1 MCTNPTMLPPAPM
14 PLAAPTER
22 VNTTKAVQR
31 GSLQEKLR
39 GYQREL
45 FDQAK
50 EKNCVVFAPTG
61 SGKTWV
67 CSAVLQHVLQRR
79 PKVRYRVPAEETN
92 DKSMLYDDKSAGKNI
107 CIFLVNRIPLVE
119 QQGTAIVDAFAS
131 VGERVRV
138 LKCSSQH
145 RESRDIDWGEH
156 YAYYDV
162 VVMIDVIFQQL
173 LNDRRIHITEVDLV
187 VVDECHHCTGKSALN
202 LMFQSHF
209 LCNLQKHPE
218 HVPQVL
224 GLTASPGCEE
234 TLELTFEK
242 TRALLENMHCTI
254 AMVRNAANALELART
269 VTPAVQCVEHYRR
282 SPVETGATLVV
293 EEYMR
298 RIEDYLREYKKAT
311 DARKNV
317 ASHRQREEAMRGRF
331 AALEKFPLEHTRGD
345 YRGSPEYRMF
355 CTRMASQA
363 SREQQIGMQR
373 VFETLGRLCDA
384 VVHMVELGFADTFH
398 ELTEDKA
405 TFDRTLRDD
414 GDHPHVED
422 VQHILPILDEMH
434 AVLLDVAT
442 RHNLVAGV
450 VGSIS
455 GGGASANGNGT
466 SVASALPSTKMGLL
480 LASLMDAFNIFSLQ
494 GSWVLSTYLQ
504 PQTGCPV
511 ADIQAVVHHFPT
523 DCRVQ
528 VTPFERRACN
538 VEVFSGRTGA
548 GEETMMP
555 PAVLELEGGALS
567 GGEAGVRARGTV
579 AYAPNGVRIA
589 AAELCADKTLQLHV
603 TLRTAPQA
611 AETHATLVFKRSQG
625 TAEAKGGS
633 FRAIIFTQTKK
644 GAQRIFERIQQ
655 LRCKEESRT
664 AWSRL
669 FPERFVGHGSNGD
682 DKGMSGDQQN
692 RAMKNFRQGISNVL
706 VATNVAEEGIDIPV
720 CNVVLRYD
728 AQYSVRS
735 LVQSRGRARARNSL
749 FIVIASVEETQRYQ
763 RLRSQEENQEV
774 VVRSLMGVST
784 RRGQLETPP
793 VTNFWEDKPVH
804 RIAAACAKHGW
815 RRVCIDLV
823 RADGGS
829 PELSIDLRELQLDI
843 VRATPVDCGESWL
856 PVSDK
861 ERVRRE
867 TEVAAEV
874 CRDLYKLGL
883 VSAVDQIRLAPM
895 DRVWRRTFVGDG
907 ALRVTRDDEE
917 LQPGEAVE
925 TRYDAKAWTE
935 GVSEQKLTPFLYLQD
950 KIVRKKRG
958 AQMAQCQVVEDGG
971 ARFLLP
977 VLSFVYKGE
986 PREVQRGRRCVDEN
1000 VPLKEQKVQAIEDAC
1015 LQILKEVCSSHAST
1029 PPRTRTHTH
1038 THTQFFEE
1046 KVVRCAPSKQVV
1058 SCTGDNTVLPTASAA
1073 YCHVL
1078 YVTASSPFAS
1088 PASHASYAAAVPV
1101 LPPTAA
1107 AAQHEGMAVVSNPYR
1122 VANGS
1127 ANRWPH

>member
-1 MCTNPTMLPPAPM
+1 MLPPAPM

-22 VNTTKAVQR
+22 VNTTKAVKR
-31 GSLQEKLR
+31 GSLQERLR

-45 FDQAK
+45 FEEAK

-67 CSAVLQHVLQRR
+67 CSAVLQHVLQRS

-92 DKSMLYDDKSAGKNI
+92 DKSMLYEDKSPGKNI
-107 CIFLVNRIPLVE
+107 CVFLVNRIPLVE

-209 LCNLQKHPE
+209 LCNLKKHPE

-234 TLELTFEK
+234 TLELTYEK
-242 TRALLENMHCTI
+242 TRALLENMYCTI
-254 AMVRNAANALELART
+254 AMVRNTANALELART

-298 RIEDYLREYKKAT
+298 RIEDYLRDYKKAT

-331 AALEKFPLEHTRGD
+331 ASLEKFPVEHTRGD

-384 VVHMVELGFADTFH
+384 VVHMVELGFADTFQ
-398 ELTEDKA
+398 ELTEDRA
-405 TFDRTLRDD
+405 AFDRTLKDD
-414 GDHPHVED
+414 GEHPHVED
-422 VQHILPILDEMH
+422 VRQILGILDEMH

-455 GGGASANGNGT
+455 GGGASANGNSTG
-466 SVASALPSTKMGLL
+466 VASALPSTKMGLL

-494 GSWVLSTYLQ
+494 GSWVLSTYLEPQ
-504 PQTGCPV
+504 PGCPV
-511 ADIQAVVHHFPT
+511 ADIQAVAHHFPT

-538 VEVFSGRTGA
+538 VEVFGGGRRGA
-548 GEETMMP
+548 EEVMMP
-555 PAVLELEGGALS
+555 TAVLELEGGALS

-589 AAELCADKTLQLHV
+589 SAELCADTLHLHV
-603 TLRTAPQA
+603 TLRTAPQD
-611 AETHATLVFKRSQG
+611 AEAHATLVFKRSQG

-655 LRCKEESRT
+655 LRCKEESRP

-692 RAMKNFRQGISNVL
+692 RAMRNFRQGVSNVL

-763 RLRSQEENQEV
+763 RLRSQEEHQEV

-829 PELSIDLRELQLDI
+829 PELSIDLRELQLNI

-867 TEVAAEV
+867 NEVAAEV

-907 ALRVTRDDEE
+907 ALRITRDDEE
-917 LQPGEAVE
+917 LQPGEVVE
-925 TRYDAKAWTE
+925 TRFDAKAWTAS
-935 GVSEQKLTPFLYLQD
+935 VCEQKLTPFLYLQD

-958 AQMAQCQVVEDGG
+958 AQMARCQVVEDGG
-971 ARFLLP
+971 TRFLLP

-1000 VPLKEQKVQAIEDAC
+1000 VPLNEQKVQAIEDAC
-1015 LQILKEVCSSHAST
+1015 LQILKE
-1029 PPRTRTHTH
+1029 
-1038 THTQFFEE
+1038 FFEE
-1046 KVVRCAPSKQVV
+1046 KLVRCAPPKQVV
-1058 SCTGDNTVLPTASAA
+1058 SCTGGNPTVLPTASTA

-1078 YVTASSPFAS
+1078 YTTASSPFAS
-1088 PASHASYAAAVPV
+1088 PAAHAAYAAAVPV
-1101 LPPTAA
+1101 LPPTTAA
-1107 AAQHEGMAVVSNPYR
+1107 AAHNEGMAAVSNPYL
-1122 VANGS
+1122 VANSSSNGW
-1127 ANRWPH
+1127 AH